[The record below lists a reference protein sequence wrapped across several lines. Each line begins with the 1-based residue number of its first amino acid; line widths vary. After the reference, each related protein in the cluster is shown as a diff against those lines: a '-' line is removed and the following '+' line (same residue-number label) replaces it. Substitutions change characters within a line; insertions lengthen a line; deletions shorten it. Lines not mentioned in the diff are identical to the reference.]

1 MHAIFE
7 EIEWRDDSTAAILQT
22 HAVANPAAA
31 IEVERCFENGEV
43 AAMFEP
49 IDGAEVWLE
58 RAFELVI
65 DGEFCSGVFDRV
77 VLHDGTAQI
86 IDFKTDRVD
95 DDTIAAAVKRHQP
108 QLELYRRV
116 LARLTGL
123 EEEAITCQLVFTRPA
138 RVMEV

>member
-1 MHAIFE
+1 
-7 EIEWRDDSTAAILQT
+7 
-22 HAVANPAAA
+22 
-31 IEVERCFENGEV
+31 
-43 AAMFEP
+43 
-49 IDGAEVWLE
+49 
-58 RAFELVI
+58 
-65 DGEFCSGVFDRV
+65 
-77 VLHDGTAQI
+77 
-86 IDFKTDRVD
+86 VD

>member
-1 MHAIFE
+1 
-7 EIEWRDDSTAAILQT
+7 
-22 HAVANPAAA
+22 
-31 IEVERCFENGEV
+31 
-43 AAMFEP
+43 MFEP

-77 VLHDGTAQI
+77 MLHDGTAQI